1 MEKFVNNYENKMP
14 CDRGDLDADFPW
26 RRQVMEKEEA
36 GGKMLEYSIVVRK
49 KFRRK

>member
-26 RRQVMEKEEA
+26 RLS
-36 GGKMLEYSIVVRK
+36 GHGKRGSWNIPLWMRK
-49 KFRRK
+49 KFRWK